1 MVGIKLSPYV
11 CCTNSSPAE
20 PTPPRPSSFI
30 FLIILLPDATFRWS
44 RHRPWLNRKEQS
56 CGMEANAKILG
67 SYLSSAASSN
77 LPQGCHLANSQRSDA
92 HQAEWWSEIFCNYK
106 TISLLKLIR
115 MILYP
120 FPKQSNF
127 WHLPLPTKE
136 VPTTSYCDRKGQGQ
150 KGKVFGR
157 WLGIHWK
164 RNYFRGTENVT
175 LINGFY

>member
-1 MVGIKLSPYV
+1 MLLFDGAATGHGWTGKNNPVEWRPMPKFWAPTCCQQPAPICLKDVTLPTAKDLMLIRLSGGVRYSVTIKPFHYR
-11 CCTNSSPAE
+11 N
-20 PTPPRPSSFI
+20 
-30 FLIILLPDATFRWS
+30 
-44 RHRPWLNRKEQS
+44 
-56 CGMEANAKILG
+56 
-67 SYLSSAASSN
+67 
-77 LPQGCHLANSQRSDA
+77 
-92 HQAEWWSEIFCNYK
+92 WSEWSY
-106 TISLLKLIR
+106 
-115 MILYP
+115 ILS
-120 FPKQSNF
+120 PKQSNF